1 MSAPSPIA
9 PPRTWPELRDE
20 VLRRVDRNAY
30 PLTGMKPEDVR
41 EILAGIDSLDR
52 DAWGRAWSAMGERYQ
67 QRAHAA
73 EAAGDRET
81 AAEAWLMAYRYQ
93 AFGGWPVQNSV
104 EKKRS
109 FERSVISFRRHASLA
124 DPPIEAVSFPI
135 SEGPVPAFLALPT
148 GPRPVPVVIAIG
160 GLDSYKE
167 YWGERVKPFLEVGL
181 GVLCMDMPGTG
192 ESPIR
197 ADAGS
202 EVMYSAAIDYLHT
215 RPEVD
220 HDRIAILGVSFGAHW
235 STVTAFKEC
244 DRLRA
249 AVYWGGPL
257 NRAFQPE
264 WQIKALGT
272 REYLFDLFPA
282 RAAIY
287 GLETLEEFLQF
298 GPRLSL
304 EARGLIGKP
313 TPPMLL
319 VNGEHDSQ
327 VPIDDLLLLLRN
339 GSPKEAWVNPEGA
352 HIGRSAKWPDSR
364 ILTDV
369 VLTWLVRQL
378 K

>member
-1 MSAPSPIA
+1 
-9 PPRTWPELRDE
+9 
-20 VLRRVDRNAY
+20 
-30 PLTGMKPEDVR
+30 MKPEDVR

-109 FERSVISFRRHASLA
+109 FEQSVISFRRHATLA

-135 SEGPVPAFLALPT
+135 SEGPVHAFLALPT